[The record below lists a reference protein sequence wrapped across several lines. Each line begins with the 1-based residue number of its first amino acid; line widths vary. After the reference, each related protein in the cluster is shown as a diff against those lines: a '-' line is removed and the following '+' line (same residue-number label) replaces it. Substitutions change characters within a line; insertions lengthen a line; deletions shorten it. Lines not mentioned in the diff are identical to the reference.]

1 MIVYAQRACE
11 IKAQAAPG
19 EFPMEAISDRGSNP
33 LVSTKKERRYGYNRS
48 GVYLCPA
55 DFSST
60 LLDLL
65 AENSSI
71 KSTIVFQIGNR

>member
-1 MIVYAQRACE
+1 
-11 IKAQAAPG
+11 
-19 EFPMEAISDRGSNP
+19 MEAISDRGSNP

-71 KSTIVFQIGNR
+71 KSTIVF